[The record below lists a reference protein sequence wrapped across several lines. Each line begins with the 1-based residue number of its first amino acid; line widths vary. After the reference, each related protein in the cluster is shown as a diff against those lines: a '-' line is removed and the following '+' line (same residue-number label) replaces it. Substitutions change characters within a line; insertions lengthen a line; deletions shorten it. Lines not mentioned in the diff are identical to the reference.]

1 MPVEAPSPSE
11 SESLAYRLRVAE
23 MPDEDRPR
31 ERLERLGA
39 QALKTEEL
47 LAILLRT
54 GTSREDV
61 LAVAQR
67 LIRDH
72 GGLRGLG
79 GADLPTLASTY
90 GVGHAK
96 ATTIAA
102 AFELG
107 RRLRLDGGDDRPQV
121 TAPEHIAALM
131 HDEMQALQ
139 QEELRLVILDTKNRV
154 LATPTLYRGTI
165 SGAPGRLAEVYR
177 DAVRRGASKMAMVH
191 NHPSGDPTPSRTD
204 VAFTRDA
211 VQAGELLEIELID
224 HVVFGHGRNRWVSM
238 RRQHLG
244 FDAA

>member
-1 MPVEAPSPSE
+1 
-11 SESLAYRLRVAE
+11 
-23 MPDEDRPR
+23 MPDDERPR
-31 ERLERLGA
+31 ERLDRLGP

-54 GTSREDV
+54 GTTRDDV

-67 LIRDH
+67 LLRDH

-79 GADLPTLASTY
+79 AADLPTLASTH

-107 RRLRLDGGDDRPQV
+107 RRLRFDGGDDRPQV
-121 TAPEHIAALM
+121 TTPEQIAALL
-131 HDEMQALQ
+131 HDEMQTLQ
-139 QEELRLVILDTKNRV
+139 QEEMRLVILDTKNRV

-165 SGAPGRLAEVYR
+165 SSAPGRLAEVYR
-177 DAVRRGASKMAMVH
+177 DAVRRGASHLAMVH
-191 NHPSGDPTPSRTD
+191 NHPSGDPTPSRDD
-204 VAFTRDA
+204 VAFTREA
-211 VQAGELLEIELID
+211 VAAGELLGIELLD

-238 RRQHLG
+238 RRQKLG
-244 FDAA
+244 F